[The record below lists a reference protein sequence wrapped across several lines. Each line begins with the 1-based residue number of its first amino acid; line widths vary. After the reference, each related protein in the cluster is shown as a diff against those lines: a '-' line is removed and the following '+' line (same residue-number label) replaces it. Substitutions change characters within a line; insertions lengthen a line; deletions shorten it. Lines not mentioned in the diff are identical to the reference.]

1 MKQNKSVMYI
11 FLEGA
16 AALFVIL
23 MLGFFPL
30 FYRNYFIDIS
40 SAKLSFFRVCV
51 IGLFLFI
58 VLFAALDWLQRFK
71 EEMLVN
77 SRVPQNNKTE
87 KRHISQMI
95 REYLSGF
102 SVPAWFVVVF
112 VVGICIATVFSVT
125 PLESWQGKEGR
136 KQWCGCSVLLCL

>member
-77 SRVPQNNKTE
+77 SLVPQNIKTE
-87 KRHISQMI
+87 KRHISHMI
-95 REYLSGF
+95 R
-102 SVPAWFVVVF
+102 
-112 VVGICIATVFSVT
+112 
-125 PLESWQGKEGR
+125 
-136 KQWCGCSVLLCL
+136 